1 MKGEAVFLALG
12 ELGED
17 LVHEAART
25 PARHR
30 SPIRRL
36 PLIAAAVILLAA
48 LVTAVAAWEPVKTA
62 LGIQMLTATG
72 DKLRAGGGSS
82 SVLQSG
88 GREICVL
95 RDGRI
100 LFLCWEEEIDVTDRC
115 SERDYY
121 AWEYAYDNGVRQLV
135 LVGGTP
141 ESAGWLQVYFF
152 TDGTAAFDLPCA
164 YDYYGAQWFLRAIED
179 RGLDFLRPQEIDYGD
194 LAVPTTKELLEQG
207 YPVNA
212 LGETYGPTVNWLPEP
227 DLLLARGKDGE
238 SGYLRRTEL
247 DEATGHNV
255 SSPEEALAW
264 NEYVRQ
270 RGPVDLP
277 LYREDGV
284 TVVGYFTVGNK
295 KD

>member
-1 MKGEAVFLALG
+1 MKGETVFVALG

-17 LVHEAART
+17 LIHEAAGT

-36 PLIAAAVILLAA
+36 PLIAAAAILLAA
-48 LVTAVAAWEPVKTA
+48 LVTAVAVWEPVKSA
-62 LGIQMLTATG
+62 AGVQILTATG

-88 GREICVL
+88 GREICRI

-100 LFLCWEEEIDVTDRC
+100 LFLCWEEETDVTDRC

-121 AWEYAYDNGVRQLV
+121 AWEHAYDNGVRQLV

-141 ESAGWLQVYFF
+141 ASAGWLYVYWF

-164 YDYYGAQWFLRAIED
+164 YDYYGADWFYRAIED
-179 RGLDFLRPQEIDYGD
+179 YGLDFLRPMETDYGD
-194 LAVPTTKELLEQG
+194 LAVPATKELLEHG

-212 LGETYGPTVNWLPEP
+212 LGETYGPMVTWLEEP
-227 DLLLARGKDGE
+227 DLELAHGKDGVI
-238 SGYLRRTEL
+238 GYLRRTEL
-247 DEATGHNV
+247 DAATGVGQVH
-255 SSPEEALAW
+255 SPEEALAW

-270 RGPVDLP
+270 RGAVEIP

-284 TVVGYFTVGNK
+284 TVVGYFVVGG
-295 KD
+295 